1 MESGTCMIQIR
12 IILLT
17 VFGKENFSQNC
28 PYEPIIL
35 QDILEISKGEQGLVS
50 QKICCKNTKIS
61 QCSNVIF
68 LPSNNIILF
77 EKISSSR
84 QSAYYHAEI
93 ENILD
98 EIINIQTISEHSW
111 PKMCE
116 CNFFPTSDF
125 WLTPKNLMIAF
136 VVVVPAMIWWFHHLW
151 T

>member
-1 MESGTCMIQIR
+1 MCTELRKQLQITIGIQYQYDPNKSY
-12 IILLT
+12 T
-17 VFGKENFSQNC
+17 PHAFGRQDFSQNC

-50 QKICCKNTKIS
+50 QKICYKNTKIS

-125 WLTPKNLMIAF
+125 
-136 VVVVPAMIWWFHHLW
+136 
-151 T
+151 